1 MIDMEALTPAL
12 IAALVS
18 LSISLMTLFQFFK
31 NKRFQEDQFIKANNR
46 AFTSKLYDLRLEHYP
61 GAFEILDNIYKEKG
75 GNIDP
80 SKIRNVCEG
89 LIKWKTGIVNLII
102 SNEARK
108 SFYVLRDSL
117 MKNPAF
123 RDGYSPEQIDK
134 ITISLKDF
142 RRQLR
147 RDVGF
152 MFREEKERRGN
163 NV

>member
-1 MIDMEALTPAL
+1 MEALTPAL

-18 LSISLMTLFQFFK
+18 LTISLITLFQFFK
-31 NKRFQEDQFIKANNR
+31 NKRFQEDQFNKANNR

-61 GAFEILDNIYKEKG
+61 KAFEILDEIYKEKG

-80 SKIRNVCEG
+80 SKIRNVCEAI
-89 LIKWKTGIVNLII
+89 IKWKAGVINLII

-108 SFYVLRDSL
+108 SFYSLRDSL

-123 RDGYSPEQIDK
+123 KDGYTPEQIDK
-134 ITISLKDF
+134 ITISIKDF

-152 MFREEKERRGN
+152 MFREEKARRGTHE
-163 NV
+163 